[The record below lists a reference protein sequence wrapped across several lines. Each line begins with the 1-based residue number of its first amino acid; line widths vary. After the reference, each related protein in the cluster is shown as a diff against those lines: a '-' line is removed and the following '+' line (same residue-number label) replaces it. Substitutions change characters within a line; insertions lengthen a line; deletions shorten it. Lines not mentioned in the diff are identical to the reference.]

1 MFRFFF
7 ALLACIL
14 LFLPAKTQGLFE
26 SGLNNTGKN
35 NTSQMILSGYTRA
48 AGYIG
53 LNKETDPLLHSLY
66 SETALRMK
74 ATSGARGQAFADI
87 RFRTGAEFGK
97 AFTEIDVREAY
108 ADLYLGK
115 FDLRAG
121 KQISSWGRA
130 DGFNPTDNLTP
141 KNYFV
146 RSSDPDD
153 MRLGNFMLRGRLKPW
168 SFLIIEADVVPW
180 YIPSNYRFDLVDMPD
195 FVTIESPTH
204 PGYIW
209 DKSTVA
215 AKLDLILSA
224 AEGSVSWFSGYDP
237 MPVLRPGALPNPP
250 FTDFSLSLY
259 QVPFRQQTLGA
270 DFATIILKTGLRG
283 EFAWKKPI
291 VSEEPDP
298 LLPAEEI
305 QWVLSLDREFGPLRL
320 IASYNGKFIPG
331 FTPADPP
338 AAFDPAMLADSSLW
352 PYLGPMLTGQIGNY
366 NRVLFDQTNEWSHT
380 VMVRPS
386 LTLLHETLEL
396 EVNAL
401 YNISTSEYLLYP
413 KVTWHIS
420 DGVRAEIGYQY
431 YEGGD
436 YTRFNWIRKVFNGP
450 FCEIRINF

>member
-1 MFRFFF
+1 MIRIFFSF
-7 ALLACIL
+7 LACSL
-14 LFLPAKTQGLFE
+14 LFLPAKTQGIFE
-26 SGLNNTGKN
+26 SNLNSPAGSNP
-35 NTSQMILSGYTRA
+35 SQLSFSGYTRA

-53 LNKETDPLLHSLY
+53 IIKETDPLLHSLY

-74 ATSGARGQAFADI
+74 ASGGARGQAFADI
-87 RFRTGAEFGK
+87 RFRSGTEFGK
-97 AFTEIDVREAY
+97 TFTEIDVREAY

-115 FDLRAG
+115 FELRAG

-153 MRLGNFMLRGRLKPW
+153 MRLGNYLLRARLKP
-168 SFLIIEADVVPW
+168 LPYLMIEADIVPW
-180 YIPSNYRFDLVDMPD
+180 YTPSGYRFDLVDMPD
-195 FVTIESPTH
+195 FVTIEPPTH
-204 PGYIW
+204 PGFIW
-209 DKSTVA
+209 DKSSVA
-215 AKLDLILSA
+215 AKLDLIFSA
-224 AEGSVSWFSGYDP
+224 AEGSISWFSGYDP

-250 FTDFSLSLY
+250 FTDFSLSLN

-270 DFATIILKTGLRG
+270 DFATIVLKTGLRG
-283 EFAWKKPI
+283 EFAWKKPM
-291 VSEEPDP
+291 VTEEADP
-298 LLPAEEI
+298 LLPEEEL
-305 QWVLSLDREFGPLRL
+305 QWVLSMDREFGPIRL

-331 FTPADPP
+331 FSPADPP
-338 AAFDPAMLADSSLW
+338 AAFDPAMLADPTLW
-352 PYLGPMLTGQIGNY
+352 PYLGPMLTSQIGYY
-366 NRVLFDQTNEWSHT
+366 NRLLFDQTHEWSHT
-380 VMVRPS
+380 VMIRPS

-401 YNISTSEYLLYP
+401 YNITTREYLIYP

-420 DGVRAEIGYQY
+420 DGVRAEVGYQY

-450 FCEIRINF
+450 FFEIRINF